1 MAQTG
6 YTPIVLYA
14 SGTATNT
21 PIAGN
26 LASGELAIN
35 YADGKLFY
43 KDSSGVVQVLAT
55 KDATSGSF
63 TNLAYTGTLT
73 GGTGVVNLGSGQFY
87 KDASG
92 NVGIGTTPPSGSTTP
107 SIFLGATTNVFG
119 SNTAVASFG
128 ANAYQGSLGWTYA
141 STATAAL
148 YSQNTATHAWYTASS
163 GTANTAITWAER
175 MRIDSSGNVGIGT
188 SSPANRLEV
197 NSNAR
202 ITGSTIAGANFYLNN
217 TQGTSF
223 KSQITW
229 LASGSA
235 KYSIG
240 LDPAG
245 NGTNNFY
252 FYDEVAGS
260 QRMTIDSTGNVGIGT
275 SSPVTGL
282 SVSKSSGFIQL
293 TDGTIDYRSFVWTGS
308 AAAAT
313 GTWSNHPLLFNT
325 ANAERMRIDS
335 SGKVLIGGTTSVYG
349 GGSGRGALEV
359 NGSADSLLA
368 YTIAGSTTN
377 STYCYNTSTSFETN
391 VVGSRYCYWTVN
403 GSERMRIDSDGNL
416 LVGGTTL
423 TATPTSGHVFGL
435 AATSAYHAIGHATG
449 TPSGN
454 YYATFNYASGLIGS
468 ITQSGTTAVLFN
480 VTSDQRLKENIQDA
494 ESASTLIDAL
504 QVRQFD
510 WKTDNTHQRYGFI
523 AQELVT
529 VAPEAVHQPV
539 NKAEM
544 MAVDYSKL
552 VPMLV
557 KEIQSLR
564 KRVAQLESK

>member
-1 MAQTG
+1 MAQTN
-6 YTPIVLYA
+6 YTPISIYYSATA
-14 SGTATNT
+14 SNVPVNTNLV
-21 PIAGN
+21 A
-26 LASGELAIN
+26 GELAIN
-35 YADGKLFY
+35 TNDGKLFY
-43 KDSSGVVQVLAT
+43 KDSSGVVQTLAT

-260 QRMTIDSTGNVGIGT
+260 QRMTIDSGGNVLVGVTTASYSSANRGVVNIGGSSGGLLSLISGTNKSYFLQTGADLTLENDTTTGNIVFGT
-275 SSPVTGL
+275 
-282 SVSKSSGFIQL
+282 
-293 TDGTIDYRSFVWTGS
+293 
-308 AAAAT
+308 
-313 GTWSNHPLLFNT
+313 
-325 ANAERMRIDS
+325 NA
-335 SGKVLIGGTTSVYG
+335 
-349 GGSGRGALEV
+349 
-359 NGSADSLLA
+359 
-368 YTIAGSTTN
+368 ST
-377 STYCYNTSTSFETN
+377 
-391 VVGSRYCYWTVN
+391 
-403 GSERMRIDSDGNL
+403 ERMRIDSDGNL

>member
-92 NVGIGTTPPSGSTTP
+92 NVGIGTSSPSVSLDVSKTQAVIRATSTTGTNT
-107 SIFLGATTNVFG
+107 SYLAANNTGGFIYLGRENSTGATFG
-119 SNTAVASFG
+119 FG
-128 ANAYQGSLGWTYA
+128 AYSSVIVSTGAYPLVTSVNG
-141 STATAAL
+141 
-148 YSQNTATHAWYTASS
+148 
-163 GTANTAITWAER
+163 AEA

-260 QRMTIDSTGNVGIGT
+260 QRMTIDSGGNVLVGVTTASYSSANRGVVNIGGSSGGLLSLISGTNKSYFLQTGADLTLENDTTTGNIVFGT
-275 SSPVTGL
+275 
-282 SVSKSSGFIQL
+282 
-293 TDGTIDYRSFVWTGS
+293 
-308 AAAAT
+308 
-313 GTWSNHPLLFNT
+313 
-325 ANAERMRIDS
+325 NA
-335 SGKVLIGGTTSVYG
+335 
-349 GGSGRGALEV
+349 
-359 NGSADSLLA
+359 
-368 YTIAGSTTN
+368 ST
-377 STYCYNTSTSFETN
+377 
-391 VVGSRYCYWTVN
+391 
-403 GSERMRIDSDGNL
+403 ERMRIDSDGNL

>member
-92 NVGIGTTPPSGSTTP
+92 NVGIGTSSPSVSLDVSKTQAVIRATSTTGTNT
-107 SIFLGATTNVFG
+107 SYLAANNTGGFIYLGRENSTGATFG
-119 SNTAVASFG
+119 FG
-128 ANAYQGSLGWTYA
+128 AYSSVIVSTGAYPLVTSVNG
-141 STATAAL
+141 
-148 YSQNTATHAWYTASS
+148 
-163 GTANTAITWAER
+163 AEA
-175 MRIDSSGNVGIGT
+175 MRIDSSGNVCIGT
-188 SSPANRLEV
+188 STASYSATNRGV
-197 NSNAR
+197 
-202 ITGSTIAGANFYLNN
+202 LN
-217 TQGTSF
+217 
-223 KSQITW
+223 I
-229 LASGSA
+229 SGS
-235 KYSIG
+235 SGG
-240 LDPAG
+240 LLALIS
-245 NGTNNFY
+245 GTNKSY
-252 FYDEVAGS
+252 FLQTGADLTLEND
-260 QRMTIDSTGNVGIGT
+260 TTTGNIVFGT
-275 SSPVTGL
+275 
-282 SVSKSSGFIQL
+282 
-293 TDGTIDYRSFVWTGS
+293 
-308 AAAAT
+308 
-313 GTWSNHPLLFNT
+313 
-325 ANAERMRIDS
+325 NA
-335 SGKVLIGGTTSVYG
+335 
-349 GGSGRGALEV
+349 
-359 NGSADSLLA
+359 
-368 YTIAGSTTN
+368 ST
-377 STYCYNTSTSFETN
+377 
-391 VVGSRYCYWTVN
+391 
-403 GSERMRIDSDGNL
+403 ERMRIDSDGNL

>member
-1 MAQTG
+1 MAQTN
-6 YTPIVLYA
+6 YTPISIYYSATA
-14 SGTATNT
+14 SNVPVNTNLV
-21 PIAGN
+21 A
-26 LASGELAIN
+26 GELAIN
-35 YADGKLFY
+35 TADGKLFY

-260 QRMTIDSTGNVGIGT
+260 QRMTIDSGGNVLVGVTTASYSSANRGVVNIG
-275 SSPVTGL
+275 G
-282 SVSKSSGFIQL
+282 SSGGLLSLISSTNKSYFLQSGADLLLENDTASGSMIF
-293 TDGTIDYRSFVWTGS
+293 GT
-308 AAAAT
+308 
-313 GTWSNHPLLFNT
+313 
-325 ANAERMRIDS
+325 NASTERMRIDS
-335 SGKVLIGGTTSVYG
+335 SG
-349 GGSGRGALEV
+349 
-359 NGSADSLLA
+359 
-368 YTIAGSTTN
+368 
-377 STYCYNTSTSFETN
+377 
-391 VVGSRYCYWTVN
+391 
-403 GSERMRIDSDGNL
+403 NL
-416 LVGGTTL
+416 LVGL
-423 TATPTSGHVFGL
+423 TSGGESGIIKASAGNGIGVTVTGAGGSAL
-435 AATSAYHAIGHATG
+435 NANYTSTG
-449 TPSGN
+449 TGYYGYFKYGGTLVGSISSTGTITV
-454 YYATFNYASGLIGS
+454 YAT
-468 ITQSGTTAVLFN
+468 
-480 VTSDQRLKENIQDA
+480 TSDYRLKTVIAPVSDSGQR
-494 ESASTLIDAL
+494 IDAL
-504 QVRQFD
+504 EPIEYD
-510 WKTDNTHQRYGFI
+510 WNNNGGRTRGFL
-523 AQELVT
+523 A
-529 VAPEAVHQPV
+529 H
-539 NKAEM
+539 KFAEVYPSSVSGEKD
-544 MAVDYSKL
+544 AVDKEGKPVYQAMQASSTEVMADL
-552 VPMLV
+552 IA
-557 KEIQSLR
+557 EIQSLR